1 VSCYPPTPPGRPS
14 KALVRVALLAV
25 AAAAPA
31 PALDIKSAT
40 LDGHAGSV
48 KILYDNGRTQTVRT
62 DPDTETA
69 APVVSKDRR
78 SVAWSI
84 LRYVDASYRIPADVE
99 AYRDGKPVPN
109 LQCGGGVTLGFQF
122 IDRGRQ
128 IALDCSFPHGV
139 PDEHR
144 VLIDMDTGKT
154 LASLDVDNETGKLSP
169 NAPAWARFPGDK

>member
-1 VSCYPPTPPGRPS
+1 MPG
-14 KALVRVALLAV
+14 KAFVRVALLAMIAATS
-25 AAAAPA
+25 AAA
-31 PALDIKSAT
+31 LEIKSAT
-40 LDGHAGSV
+40 FDDHARSV
-48 KILYDNGRTQTVRT
+48 RIIYDNGPIQTVPT
-62 DPDTETA
+62 DPNTETD
-69 APVVSKDRR
+69 APVVSEDRR

-84 LRYVDASYRIPADVE
+84 LRYVDAGYRIPADVE

-122 IDRGRQ
+122 VDRGRQ